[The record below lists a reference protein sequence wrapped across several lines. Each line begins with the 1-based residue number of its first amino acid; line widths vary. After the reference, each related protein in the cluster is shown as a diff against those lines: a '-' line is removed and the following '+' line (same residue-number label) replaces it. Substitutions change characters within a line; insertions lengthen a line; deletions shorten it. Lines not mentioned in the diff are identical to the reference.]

1 MASLKNKQKNGTVFL
16 MKKNKNPIKDL
27 EKLGNSVIKLIR
39 SFNDLEIKDLNLG
52 QKRFALLN
60 QLSNVLPVI
69 NELINQI
76 ELEDTTDIPNIGM
89 TKED

>member
-1 MASLKNKQKNGTVFL
+1 MASLKKKQKNGTVFH
-16 MKKNKNPIKDL
+16 MTKNKNPIKDL
-27 EKLGNSVIKLIR
+27 EKLANSVIKVIR
-39 SFNDLEIKDLNLG
+39 SFNDIEIKDLNLG

-69 NELINQI
+69 NELINHI

>member
-1 MASLKNKQKNGTVFL
+1 MVFL
-16 MKKNKNPIKDL
+16 MTKTKIKNPIKSL
-27 EKLGNSVIKLIR
+27 EKLGNDVIKLIR

-60 QLSNVLPVI
+60 ELSNVLPVI

-76 ELEDTTDIPNIGM
+76 ELEDTTDIPKIGM
-89 TKED
+89 TTED

>member
-1 MASLKNKQKNGTVFL
+1 MALQKKKQKNGTVFP